1 MPRISNPTTGTGD
14 DGTTAT
20 SNGERV
26 PKDSPNIS
34 TLGAIDELN
43 SVIGLTLSHHA
54 ISAKVVESL
63 RLVQNDL
70 FHLGA
75 EINALDTPD
84 EITAHPCIEEHH
96 VKHLE
101 DTIAELYKELVPL
114 RNFTLPGGTPAA
126 ATLHLA
132 RTVCRRAEREAVTL
146 ARTAK
151 VRPTALQYLNR
162 LSDALF
168 VMARWENQHTGTS
181 EAIWDSHR

>member
-20 SNGERV
+20 SNGKRV
-26 PKDSPNIS
+26 PKDAPNIR
-34 TLGAIDELN
+34 TLGEIDELN
-43 SVIGLTLSHHA
+43 SVIGLTLSHHT

-63 RLVQNDL
+63 RFVQNDL

-101 DTIAELYKELVPL
+101 DTIAELY
-114 RNFTLPGGTPAA
+114 NWSHY
-126 ATLHLA
+126 ATSPFP
-132 RTVCRRAEREAVTL
+132 E
-146 ARTAK
+146 
-151 VRPTALQYLNR
+151 ALQQQPPYILPAQSAAELNVR
-162 LSDALF
+162 L
-168 VMARWENQHTGTS
+168 
-181 EAIWDSHR
+181 

>member
-1 MPRISNPTTGTGD
+1 MPRISNPTTRTGD

-20 SNGERV
+20 ANGKRV
-26 PKDSPNIS
+26 SKDSPEIH

-43 SVIGLTLSHHA
+43 SAIGLTLSHHTMSPK
-54 ISAKVVESL
+54 IVGPL

-75 EINALDTPD
+75 EINALDASG
-84 EITAHPCIEEHH
+84 EITSHPCIEEHH
-96 VKHLE
+96 IKHLE
-101 DTIAELYKELVPL
+101 DIITELNKELVPL

-126 ATLHLA
+126 ATLHIA
-132 RTVCRRAEREAVTL
+132 RTVCRRAERDAVVL

-151 VRPTALQYLNR
+151 VRPMALQYLNR

-168 VMARWENQHTGTS
+168 VMARWENQRTGTS
-181 EAIWDSHR
+181 ESTWDSRR